1 MNTIIQKINARPGQR
16 IIAMSDIHG
25 HLENMQ
31 GLLEKLEYDAEDIL
45 VIVGDLVDKGPE
57 SLRTV
62 RYIMELAANAQIFV
76 SEGNVEEHRLEILC
90 DTTAGSEERFRE
102 FIHWQKKH
110 WGRGLLLDMLAE
122 LDISATELTLEDTP
136 ACRKRMWEHFA
147 PEIAF
152 LRQLPTIL
160 EMDDYLFVHGGIPT
174 DDLESLTETDRH
186 TWLKNDCFLEK
197 GYRFSRCVVTGHW
210 PVSLYRHEE
219 ADLRPIFEYERRI
232 ICMDGGC
239 GLKEVGQLNALVF
252 PDKDAAMEEIRW
264 EYCDSFPV
272 VTALDGQEGKQ
283 KTLYIQYFDSRV
295 DRLEE
300 REGMVRCRHLSSDRT
315 LWVPSTFLYL
325 DDDKKWHVDD
335 YCDAQLEVKPGDRI
349 SVVFRNAAGCYGKIN
364 GVLGWYYGRCSE

>member
-1 MNTIIQKINARPGQR
+1 MNTVIQKINARPGQR

-90 DTTAGSEERFRE
+90 DTTAGSEECFRE
-102 FIHWQKKH
+102 FIRWQKKH

-186 TWLKNDCFLEK
+186 AWLKNDCFLEK

-252 PDKDAAMEEIRW
+252 PDKNAAMEEIRW
-264 EYCDSFPV
+264 EYYDSFPV

-335 YCDAQLEVKPGDRI
+335 YCDAQLEVKTGDRI

>member
-1 MNTIIQKINARPGQR
+1 
-16 IIAMSDIHG
+16 
-25 HLENMQ
+25 
-31 GLLEKLEYDAEDIL
+31 
-45 VIVGDLVDKGPE
+45 
-57 SLRTV
+57 
-62 RYIMELAANAQIFV
+62 MELAANAQVFV

-102 FIHWQKKH
+102 FIRWQKKH
-110 WGRGLLLDMLAE
+110 WGRGLFLDMLAE

-136 ACRKRMWEHFA
+136 A
-147 PEIAF
+147 
-152 LRQLPTIL
+152 
-160 EMDDYLFVHGGIPT
+160 
-174 DDLESLTETDRH
+174 
-186 TWLKNDCFLEK
+186 
-197 GYRFSRCVVTGHW
+197 FSRCVVTGHW

-252 PDKDAAMEEIRW
+252 PDKDAGMEEIGW

-272 VTALDGQEGKQ
+272 VTALDGQEGKH

-300 REGMVRCRHLSSDRT
+300 REGMVCCRHLSSDRT
-315 LWVPSTFLYL
+315 LWVPSAFLYL
-325 DDDKKWHVDD
+325 DDDKEWHVDD

-349 SVVFRNAAGCYGKIN
+349 SVVIRNAAGCYGKIN
-364 GVLGWYYGRCSE
+364 GVLGWYYGRCGE

>member
-62 RYIMELAANAQIFV
+62 RYIMELAANVQVFV

-90 DTTAGSEERFRE
+90 DTTAGSEECFRE
-102 FIHWQKKH
+102 FIRWQKKH

-210 PVSLYRHEE
+210 PVSLYRNEE

-335 YCDAQLEVKPGDRI
+335 YCDAQLEVKTGDRI

>member
-1 MNTIIQKINARPGQR
+1 
-16 IIAMSDIHG
+16 
-25 HLENMQ
+25 
-31 GLLEKLEYDAEDIL
+31 
-45 VIVGDLVDKGPE
+45 
-57 SLRTV
+57 
-62 RYIMELAANAQIFV
+62 
-76 SEGNVEEHRLEILC
+76 
-90 DTTAGSEERFRE
+90 
-102 FIHWQKKH
+102 
-110 WGRGLLLDMLAE
+110 MLAE

-152 LRQLPTIL
+152 LRQLPAIL

-186 TWLKNDCFLEK
+186 AWLKNDCFLEK

-252 PDKDAAMEEIRW
+252 SDKDAAMEEIRW

-325 DDDKKWHVDD
+325 DDDKEWHVDD
-335 YCDAQLEVKPGDRI
+335 YSDARLEVKPGDRI

>member
-1 MNTIIQKINARPGQR
+1 MNTVIQKINARPGQR

-90 DTTAGSEERFRE
+90 DTTAGSEECFRE
-102 FIHWQKKH
+102 FIRWQKKH

-252 PDKDAAMEEIRW
+252 PDKNAAMEEIRW
-264 EYCDSFPV
+264 EYYDSFPV

-335 YCDAQLEVKPGDRI
+335 YCDAQLEVKTGDRI

>member
-62 RYIMELAANAQIFV
+62 RYIMGLAANAQIFV

-152 LRQLPTIL
+152 LRQLPAIL

-186 TWLKNDCFLEK
+186 AWLKNDCFLEK

-252 PDKDAAMEEIRW
+252 SDKDAAMEEIR
-264 EYCDSFPV
+264 
-272 VTALDGQEGKQ
+272 
-283 KTLYIQYFDSRV
+283 
-295 DRLEE
+295 
-300 REGMVRCRHLSSDRT
+300 
-315 LWVPSTFLYL
+315 
-325 DDDKKWHVDD
+325 
-335 YCDAQLEVKPGDRI
+335 
-349 SVVFRNAAGCYGKIN
+349 
-364 GVLGWYYGRCSE
+364 

>member
-62 RYIMELAANAQIFV
+62 RYIMELAANVQVFV

-90 DTTAGSEERFRE
+90 DTTAGSEECFRE
-102 FIHWQKKH
+102 FIRWQKKH

-152 LRQLPTIL
+152 LRQLPAIL

-186 TWLKNDCFLEK
+186 AWLKNDCFLEK

-335 YCDAQLEVKPGDRI
+335 YCDAQLEVKTGDRI